1 MRPLPKKNQK
11 EYSELGAYM
20 KKSALVSLS
29 QNAIL
34 RFEGNVEPEAS
45 DEKGRHRLGKSG
57 LKPVFPFKSMVVFS
71 KFDNLKKQ
79 LAVFFIFAVLLN
91 ACKNEEKSDPAGA
104 AGGQA
109 AVPEAGIL
117 DNDASYA
124 FGMAFALEFKDIGL
138 KFDYDNFLAGFRD
151 SLEGK
156 ELRLT
161 EEEASNRIQT
171 AYFAALNARSES
183 LMQQENEFLAINTKK
198 QGVVTTESGL
208 QYEVITEGNGSK
220 PLATD
225 TVRVNYEGTLIN
237 GTVFDSS
244 YTRGEPAEFTLNRVI
259 EGWIE
264 GIQLMSVG
272 STYQFY
278 IPSNLAY
285 GDSGSGSLI
294 PPYSTLIFK
303 VELLDIVKN

>member
-1 MRPLPKKNQK
+1 
-11 EYSELGAYM
+11 M
-20 KKSALVSLS
+20 KKSTRENFS
-29 QNAIL
+29 QNPVSENL
-34 RFEGNVEPEAS
+34 RF
-45 DEKGRHRLGKSG
+45 DEKDRYRLGKNR
-57 LKPVFPFKSMVVFS
+57 LNPVFPFKSKVTFS
-71 KFDNLKKQ
+71 KFDTFKKR
-79 LAVFFIFAVLLN
+79 LAVFFIFAALLN
-91 ACKNEEKSDPAGA
+91 ACKNEEKSGPAET
-104 AGGQA
+104 AGEQT

-156 ELRLT
+156 ETRLT
-161 EEEASNRIQT
+161 EEEAGERIQT
-171 AYFAALNARSES
+171 AYSAALNVRTES
-183 LMQQENEFLAINTKK
+183 LMQQEKEFLAVNTKK
-198 QGVVTTESGL
+198 QGVVTTKSGL
-208 QYEVITEGNGSK
+208 QYEVIAEGKGSK

-225 TVRVNYEGTLIN
+225 TVRVNYEGTLLN

-244 YTRGEPAEFTLNRVI
+244 YVRGEPAEFTLDRVI
-259 EGWIE
+259 EGWLE
-264 GIQLMSVG
+264 GIQLMNVG
-272 STYQFY
+272 GAYRFY

-285 GDSGSGSLI
+285 GERGSGSLI

>member
-1 MRPLPKKNQK
+1 
-11 EYSELGAYM
+11 M
-20 KKSALVSLS
+20 KKSIPADLF
-29 QNAIL
+29 QNASL
-34 RFEGNVEPEAS
+34 RFGGSVDTEVS

-57 LKPVFPFKSMVVFS
+57 LKPSSGLKPIFPFKSTAAFS
-71 KFDNLKKQ
+71 RFDILKKQ
-79 LAVFFIFAVLLN
+79 LAIFFVFAALLS
-91 ACKNEEKSDPAGA
+91 ACKNEEKSDLAGA
-104 AGGQA
+104 AGEQA
-109 AVPEAGIL
+109 SVSDAGIL

-156 ELRLT
+156 TLRLT
-161 EEEASNRIQT
+161 EEDASERIQT
-171 AYFAALNARSES
+171 AYFAALNTRADS
-183 LMQQENEFLAINTKK
+183 LMQQENEFLAVNTKK

-208 QYEVITEGNGSK
+208 QYEVIVEGNGSK

-225 TVRVNYEGTLIN
+225 TVRVNYEGTLVN

-244 YTRGEPAEFTLNRVI
+244 YARGEPAEFALNRVI

-272 STYQFY
+272 SAYQFY

-285 GDSGSGSLI
+285 GESGSGSLI

-303 VELLDIVKN
+303 VELLDIVKD